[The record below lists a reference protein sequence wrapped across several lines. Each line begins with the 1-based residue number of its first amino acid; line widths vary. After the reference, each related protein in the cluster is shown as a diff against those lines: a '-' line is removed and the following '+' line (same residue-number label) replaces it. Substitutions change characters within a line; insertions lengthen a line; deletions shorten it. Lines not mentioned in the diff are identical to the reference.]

1 MCVYVFVPMISVFC
15 GMGMHTCMQ
24 CVFWRKKAT
33 IPVDSPQRY
42 WLQKGGDKPSPVM
55 WLEAQSPWGSAHL
68 LITWTPAEPPLSIFW
83 PHHRVGV
90 GFQENI
96 YQVYITWY
104 LVTTQEVIPLTLL
117 TTYDVSTPNKS
128 NCVWFFFFQKGSDDP
143 LLSLPMSYLDTLQKN
158 GRACLMQK
166 ALVSCSQ
173 TVDCHGWKGTGRY
186 FNARFKLLLPLSCL
200 PSAWACW
207 VRLGCSSAVKPLW
220 DDSVRFAAGHAHLLY
235 DLHAFSEGNAAAESC
250 MLYSRVQG
258 HWKAADG
265 LSWAIK
271 ELCLRIHTQNSNC
284 KWLTFGW
291 ALQGLQSTSVLYFH
305 LILS

>member
-1 MCVYVFVPMISVFC
+1 
-15 GMGMHTCMQ
+15 MQ
-24 CVFWRKKAT
+24 CVFWREKAT
-33 IPVDSPQRY
+33 IPVDLPLEILTSERWGQTFTCDVIRSTEPLRQC
-42 WLQKGGDKPSPVM
+42 PSP
-55 WLEAQSPWGSAHL
+55 
-68 LITWTPAEPPLSIFW
+68 
-83 PHHRVGV
+83 
-90 GFQENI
+90 N
-96 YQVYITWY
+96 Y
-104 LVTTQEVIPLTLL
+104 LNPGWATSEHLL
-117 TTYDVSTPNKS
+117 TTSQGWCWVSGEYIPSVHHLVPS
-128 NCVWFFFFQKGSDDP
+128 NHSGSYPFDLANNIRCLYTQQEQLCVIFFFQKGSDDP

-173 TVDCHGWKGTGRY
+173 TGDCHGWKGTGRY

-235 DLHAFSEGNAAAESC
+235 DLHAFSEGNAAAESS
-250 MLYSRVQG
+250 MLYSRVRG

-271 ELCLRIHTQNSNC
+271 ELCLRIHTRNSNC